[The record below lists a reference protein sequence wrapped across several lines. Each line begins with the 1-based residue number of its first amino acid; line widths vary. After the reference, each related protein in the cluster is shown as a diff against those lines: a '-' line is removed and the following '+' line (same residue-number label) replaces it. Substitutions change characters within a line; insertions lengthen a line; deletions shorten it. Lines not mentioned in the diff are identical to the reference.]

1 MITRILVPTD
11 FSEPSEAALACA
23 RAIARGLGATLH
35 ALHVIDAS
43 SPPETRKELTRDAS
57 LRFARRILP
66 SDKARYGAVR
76 EIIMGNPART
86 IVQSAKEHNCDL
98 IVMGADGRSGV
109 AHPRLGSVAEHV
121 LHWASCPVLI
131 IRADGR
137 QRIPIEERTP
147 EAIAI

>member
-11 FSEPSEAALACA
+11 FSEPSEAALAYA

-43 SPPETRKELTRDAS
+43 TPPETRKELTGDAS

-66 SDKARYGAVR
+66 SDKARYGATR
-76 EIIMGNPART
+76 EIIVGNPART
-86 IVQSAKEHNCDL
+86 IVQSAKEHTCDL

-109 AHPRLGSVAEHV
+109 AHPRLGSVAEYV
-121 LHWASCPVLI
+121 LHWASCPVLT

-137 QRIPIEERTP
+137 QRIPIEERAA
-147 EAIAI
+147 EALSV